1 MCVKAQH
8 FVGVVRKE
16 TLDFLGHVLPGRS
29 MVDRGVVDFRPSD
42 RTLLQES
49 AELLSACD
57 ASRLQIPLVSA
68 KKNLNILEASTASTH
83 KA

>member
-42 RTLLQES
+42 KTLL
-49 AELLSACD
+49 
-57 ASRLQIPLVSA
+57 
-68 KKNLNILEASTASTH
+68 
-83 KA
+83 